1 MTGIAILYEKK
12 LVSRAAKF
20 IFVLKLKH
28 NLWSG
33 RLLLGG
39 AVKNEINKNEKKKNH
54 LEYAY
59 FEISLCSLQHMFW
72 NLNEVDSY
80 RISFVSLTKDISK
93 EIVMLVDTV
102 NES

>member
-1 MTGIAILYEKK
+1 MPILKSHY
-12 LVSRAAKF
+12 VRY
-20 IFVLKLKH
+20 
-28 NLWSG
+28 N
-33 RLLLGG
+33 
-39 AVKNEINKNEKKKNH
+39 
-54 LEYAY
+54 
-59 FEISLCSLQHMFW
+59 LQHMFW